1 MNGMADFDISRLL
14 GSLYRRKYFVGCI
27 WGVIFSLSVY
37 TAAIVPN
44 IYESSS
50 LILVVPQRV
59 PSSFVTSTIT
69 TDLGE
74 RMQSIIQEIL
84 SRTQLAK
91 IVQEFNLYPFNRVS
105 SSVED
110 RVERLRKAIKVELR
124 RNNVFQLSFESQEP
138 EKAQQITARIA
149 SLFIEQNL
157 QIRKQQAVGTK
168 SFMNAEADRLR
179 KELEEQETIVNR
191 YKAAH
196 RYELP
201 EQLDSNLRTLEQLRR
216 EMEASNVR
224 VTTLQE
230 RKGILQRQSAE
241 SDVSVVDPIRG
252 ALLIPAEDGS
262 QSLQLQMR
270 KKELDALLQKYSS
283 KHPDVIR
290 IKREIETLESEPRD
304 GLSGKVS
311 TSVAASTG
319 NPLKQVLRNQIAEI
333 DAELQTLQKQRQ
345 QISVQ
350 IGTLQSRVDA
360 TPIRAIELSKI
371 SRGYEITLRKYQDLL
386 GKTLESE
393 LSENMEKK
401 QEGER
406 FQLLDAAN
414 FPLKPLRPNRLMIG
428 LIGFLLGLGGGVGLA
443 IVWDNWDTSFR
454 KSDDINAYVNV
465 PVLATIPALVTR
477 GSVIEQRR
485 SQSVLV
491 FASLGALVVGAV
503 LVRIFAP
510 MYF

>member
-1 MNGMADFDISRLL
+1 M
-14 GSLYRRKYFVGCI
+14 
-27 WGVIFSLSVY
+27 
-37 TAAIVPN
+37 
-44 IYESSS
+44 
-50 LILVVPQRV
+50 
-59 PSSFVTSTIT
+59 
-69 TDLGE
+69 
-74 RMQSIIQEIL
+74 
-84 SRTQLAK
+84 
-91 IVQEFNLYPFNRVS
+91 
-105 SSVED
+105 ED

-179 KELEEQETIVNR
+179 KELEEQETIVNQ

-201 EQLDSNLRTLEQLRR
+201 EQVDTNLRTLEQLRR
-216 EMEASNVR
+216 EMVASNVR
-224 VTTLQE
+224 LTALQE

-241 SDVSVVDPIRG
+241 SDVSVVDPVG
-252 ALLIPAEDGS
+252 GTLLIPPEDGS

-270 KKELDALLQKYSS
+270 KKELESLLKKYSN

-290 IKREIETLESEPRD
+290 IKREIEIIESEPRD
-304 GLSGKVS
+304 RGPGKVS
-311 TSVAASTG
+311 TSAAPTG
-319 NPLKQVLRNQIAEI
+319 NPLKQVLRTQIADI
-333 DAELQTLQKQRQ
+333 DAEIQTLQKQRD
-345 QISVQ
+345 QIGIQ

-414 FPLKPLRPNRLMIG
+414 FPLKPLRPNRLLIG
-428 LIGFLLGLGGGVGLA
+428 LIGFLLGLSGGFGLA

-465 PVLATIPALVTR
+465 PVLATIPALMTR

>member
-1 MNGMADFDISRLL
+1 
-14 GSLYRRKYFVGCI
+14 
-27 WGVIFSLSVY
+27 
-37 TAAIVPN
+37 
-44 IYESSS
+44 
-50 LILVVPQRV
+50 
-59 PSSFVTSTIT
+59 
-69 TDLGE
+69 
-74 RMQSIIQEIL
+74 
-84 SRTQLAK
+84 
-91 IVQEFNLYPFNRVS
+91 
-105 SSVED
+105 
-110 RVERLRKAIKVELR
+110 
-124 RNNVFQLSFESQEP
+124 
-138 EKAQQITARIA
+138 
-149 SLFIEQNL
+149 
-157 QIRKQQAVGTK
+157 
-168 SFMNAEADRLR
+168 
-179 KELEEQETIVNR
+179 
-191 YKAAH
+191 
-196 RYELP
+196 
-201 EQLDSNLRTLEQLRR
+201 
-216 EMEASNVR
+216 
-224 VTTLQE
+224 
-230 RKGILQRQSAE
+230 
-241 SDVSVVDPIRG
+241 
-252 ALLIPAEDGS
+252 
-262 QSLQLQMR
+262 
-270 KKELDALLQKYSS
+270 LQKYSS

-290 IKREIETLESEPRD
+290 IKREIETLESERRD
-304 GLSGKVS
+304 GLPGKIS

-319 NPLKQVLRNQIAEI
+319 NPLKQVLRNQIEEI
-333 DAELQTLQKQRQ
+333 DAEVQTLQKQRE

-414 FPLKPLRPNRLMIG
+414 FPLKPLRPNRLLIG
-428 LIGFLLGLGGGVGLA
+428 LIGFVLGLGGGFGLA

-465 PVLATIPALVTR
+465 PVLATIPALMTR

-491 FASLGALVVGAV
+491 LASLSALVIGAV

>member
-14 GSLYRRKYFVGCI
+14 GSLYRRKYFVGCV
-27 WGVIFSLSVY
+27 GAVIFSLGLY
-37 TAAIVPN
+37 TAAILPN
-44 IYESSS
+44 IYQSSS

-59 PSSFVTSTIT
+59 PSTFVTSTIT

-91 IVQEFNLYPFNRVS
+91 IVQEFDLYPSSKVS
-105 SSVED
+105 FSVED
-110 RVERLRKAIKVELR
+110 RVEKLRKAIKVELR

-196 RYELP
+196 RYEMP

-224 VTTLQE
+224 LTALQE

-241 SDVSVVDPIRG
+241 SDVSVVDPVGG
-252 ALLIPAEDGS
+252 ALLIPPEDGS
-262 QSLQLQMR
+262 QGLQLQMR
-270 KKELDALLQKYSS
+270 KKELESLLKKYSN

-290 IKREIETLESEPRD
+290 IKREIEIIESEPRD
-304 GLSGKVS
+304 PGPGKIS
-311 TSVAASTG
+311 TSTAPTG
-319 NPLKQVLRNQIAEI
+319 NPLKQVLRTQIADINAEI
-333 DAELQTLQKQRQ
+333 QTLQKQRD
-345 QISVQ
+345 QIGLQ

-414 FPLKPLRPNRLMIG
+414 FPLKPLRPNRLRRRRKAERRRAVRRRIKRG
-428 LIGFLLGLGGGVGLA
+428 QNDFVK
-443 IVWDNWDTSFR
+443 SF
-454 KSDDINAYVNV
+454 
-465 PVLATIPALVTR
+465 
-477 GSVIEQRR
+477 
-485 SQSVLV
+485 
-491 FASLGALVVGAV
+491 
-503 LVRIFAP
+503 
-510 MYF
+510 

>member
-14 GSLYRRKYFVGCI
+14 ASLYRRKYFVGCI

-37 TAAIVPN
+37 TAAILPN
-44 IYESSS
+44 IYQSSS

-59 PSSFVTSTIT
+59 PSYFVTSTIT

-91 IVQEFNLYPFNRVS
+91 IVQEFNLYPSNNPS

-110 RVERLRKAIKVELR
+110 RVEKLRKAIKVELR

-224 VTTLQE
+224 LTALQE

-241 SDVSVVDPIRG
+241 SDVSVVDPVGG
-252 ALLIPAEDGS
+252 ALLMPPEDGG

-270 KKELDALLQKYSS
+270 KKELESLLQKYSN

-290 IKREIETLESEPRD
+290 IKREIEIIESEPRD
-304 GLSGKVS
+304 PGPGKIS
-311 TSVAASTG
+311 TSAAPTG
-319 NPLKQVLRNQIAEI
+319 NPLKQVLRKQIADI
-333 DAELQTLQKQRQ
+333 DAEIQTLQKQRD
-345 QISVQ
+345 QIGVQ

-428 LIGFLLGLGGGVGLA
+428 LIGFLLGLGGGFGLA

-465 PVLATIPALVTR
+465 PVLATIPALMTR

-485 SQSVLV
+485 AQSVLV
-491 FASLGALVVGAV
+491 LASIGALVVGAV
-503 LVRIFAP
+503 FVRIFAP

>member
-1 MNGMADFDISRLL
+1 MNGVADFDIARLL
-14 GSLYRRKYFVGCI
+14 DSLYRRKYFVGCI

-37 TAAIVPN
+37 TAAILPN
-44 IYESSS
+44 IYQSSS

-84 SRTQLAK
+84 SRTQLAQ
-91 IVQEFNLYPFNRVS
+91 IVQEFNLYPSNKVS
-105 SSVED
+105 STMED

-124 RNNVFQLSFESQEP
+124 RNNVFQLSFESQER

-224 VTTLQE
+224 LTALQE
-230 RKGILQRQSAE
+230 RKGILQRQRAE
-241 SDVSVVDPIRG
+241 PDVTAVDPVSG
-252 ALLIPAEDGS
+252 GVLLPSEDGNPD
-262 QSLQLQMR
+262 LKLQMR
-270 KKELDALLQKYSS
+270 KKELESLLQKYSS

-290 IKREIETLESEPRD
+290 LKREIEALEGEVRE
-304 GLSGKVS
+304 
-311 TSVAASTG
+311 ASPKG
-319 NPLKQVLRNQIAEI
+319 SSAVPVPVVNPLKKVLHSQIVDI
-333 DAELQTLQKQRQ
+333 DAEMETLRKQRD
-345 QISVQ
+345 QISSQ
-350 IGTLQSRVDA
+350 ISILQSRVDA

-371 SRGYEITLRKYQDLL
+371 SRGYEITLKKYQDLL

-414 FPLKPLRPNRLMIG
+414 FPLKPLRPNRLMIMV
-428 LIGFLLGLGGGVGLA
+428 IGFLLGLGGGFGLA

-465 PVLATIPALVTR
+465 PVLATIPALLTR

-485 SQSVLV
+485 SQSILVL
-491 FASLGALVVGAV
+491 ASVGALVVGAV
-503 LVRIFAP
+503 FVRIFAP